1 MTTNYAHY
9 IDHTL
14 LAMDATEAQ
23 IIKLCEE
30 AKQHHFY
37 AVCVNSGY
45 VPVAASN

>member
-23 IIKLCEE
+23 IINQSAL
-30 AKQHHFY
+30 
-37 AVCVNSGY
+37 
-45 VPVAASN
+45 